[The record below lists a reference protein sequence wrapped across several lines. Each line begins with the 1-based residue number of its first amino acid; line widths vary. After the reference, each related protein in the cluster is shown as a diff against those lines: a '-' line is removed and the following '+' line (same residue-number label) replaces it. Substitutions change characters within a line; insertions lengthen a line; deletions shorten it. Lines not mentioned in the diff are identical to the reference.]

1 MVSYT
6 RLNVVVLTF
15 ITTCLI
21 WFGINLMFIS
31 ITNYIGEN
39 ENLNNV
45 VRNDNSIENTTQNT
59 TQNTVKNTSNNTVQ
73 NKVTNKATNTTQ
85 NQVTNTT
92 KNRVNN
98 TTKPTNTVNKI
109 SNLNE
114 WSLVIPKISLNAPI
128 AEGTTSKVMDE
139 YIGHFEN
146 TATLEGNIGL
156 AAHNRGYPVNY
167 FQNIKKLEKGDVI
180 EYFCGNIKKEY
191 KVETV
196 TIISDTDWT
205 YLAQTKENKIT
216 LITCVED
223 EPNYRRCIQAV
234 EIE

>member
-6 RLNVVVLTF
+6 RLNVVVISF

-21 WFGINLMFIS
+21 WFGISLMFIS
-31 ITNYIGEN
+31 ITNYIKEN

-45 VRNDNSIENTTQNT
+45 VSKENSIENSTINT
-59 TQNTVKNTSNNTVQ
+59 SSNTVQNKITNKVTNTVQ
-73 NKVTNKATNTTQ
+73 NKVTNKS
-85 NQVTNTT
+85 TNTT
-92 KNRVNN
+92 KNQVVN
-98 TTKPTNTVNKI
+98 TAKQTSAVNKI
-109 SNLNE
+109 SNSNE
-114 WSLVIPKISLNAPI
+114 WRLVIPKISLDAQI
-128 AEGTTSKVMDE
+128 AEGTTSKIMDE
-139 YIGHFEN
+139 YIGHFED

-180 EYFCGNIKKEY
+180 EYFCGNTKKEY

-205 YLAQTKENKIT
+205 YLEQTKENKIT

-223 EPNYRRCIQAV
+223 EPSYRRCIQAV
-234 EIE
+234 EIK

>member
-6 RLNVVVLTF
+6 RLNVVALSF

-21 WFGINLMFIS
+21 CFGINLMFIS

-45 VRNDNSIENTTQNT
+45 VQNENSIENT

-73 NKVTNKATNTTQ
+73 NKVTNKATNTTK

-92 KNRVNN
+92 KNQVTN
-98 TTKPTNTVNKI
+98 TTKPKNTVNKI

-114 WSLVIPKISLNAPI
+114 WRLVIPKISLNAPI

-216 LITCVED
+216 LITCVEN
-223 EPNYRRCIQAV
+223 EPNYRRCVQAV
-234 EIE
+234 EIK

>member
-6 RLNVVVLTF
+6 RLNVVVISF

-21 WFGINLMFIS
+21 WFGISLMFIS
-31 ITNYIGEN
+31 TTNYIKEN

-45 VRNDNSIENTTQNT
+45 VSKENSIENSTINT
-59 TQNTVKNTSNNTVQ
+59 SSNTVQNKITNKVTNTVQ
-73 NKVTNKATNTTQ
+73 NKVTNKS
-85 NQVTNTT
+85 TNTT
-92 KNRVNN
+92 KNQVVN
-98 TTKPTNTVNKI
+98 TAKQTSAVNKI
-109 SNLNE
+109 SNSNE
-114 WSLVIPKISLNAPI
+114 WRLVIPKISLDAQI
-128 AEGTTSKVMDE
+128 AEGTTSKIMDE
-139 YIGHFEN
+139 YIGHFED

-180 EYFCGNIKKEY
+180 EYFCGNTKKEY

-205 YLAQTKENKIT
+205 YLEQTKENKIT

-223 EPNYRRCIQAV
+223 EPSYRRCIQAV
-234 EIE
+234 EIK

>member
-6 RLNVVVLTF
+6 RLNVVALSF

-45 VRNDNSIENTTQNT
+45 VQNENSIENT

-73 NKVTNKATNTTQ
+73 NKLTNKATNTTQ
-85 NQVTNTT
+85 NQVTNTI
-92 KNRVNN
+92 KNQVNN

-114 WSLVIPKISLNAPI
+114 WRLVIPKISLNAPI

-167 FQNIKKLEKGDVI
+167 FKNIKNLEKGDVI
-180 EYFCGNIKKEY
+180 EYFCGNTKKEY

-216 LITCVED
+216 LITCVEN